1 MTKEEQNLLCDK
13 LNAANVLEKR
23 VHRIKE
29 ILSGIG
35 GSHSLV
41 ILDGGTK
48 EVVARLGEIVPDD
61 GVDWL
66 KEGLQ
71 LVADRIQK
79 EYDAL

>member
-13 LNAANVLEKR
+13 LNAARELESR
-23 VHRIKE
+23 VHRIEE

-35 GSHSLV
+35 NSSFL
-41 ILDGGTK
+41 IISNGGTK